1 MTAATYDGSTLPS
14 DRLAPAIDRA
24 AGGPLMRRLALVP
37 AFVIAFLVAACSSGS
52 ASPAASSGGAASPAG
67 GAASPAGGAAS
78 PAGGAASAEAS
89 SGASTAAS
97 GGTTSGAA
105 CAAAPAGATAVVTV
119 TIKDFKF
126 SPQPVQAKVGDVIVW
141 SNQDSAPHSA
151 TLDDGTCDTRA
162 ISSGAQA
169 GLVFSAPGTY
179 TYHCAIHP
187 TQMKGYTIEVK

>member
-1 MTAATYDGSTLPS
+1 
-14 DRLAPAIDRA
+14 
-24 AGGPLMRRLALVP
+24 MRRLAFVP
-37 AFVIAFLVAACSSGS
+37 AFVLAFLLAACSSTS
-52 ASPAASSGGAASPAG
+52 TASPSNGGASPAG
-67 GAASPAGGAAS
+67 GASAAASTGASP
-78 PAGGAASAEAS
+78 
-89 SGASTAAS
+89 AAS
-97 GGTTSGAA
+97 GGTSGGASA

-151 TLDDGTCDTRA
+151 TLDDGTCDTKT
-162 ISSGAQA
+162 INVGSQA

>member
-1 MTAATYDGSTLPS
+1 
-14 DRLAPAIDRA
+14 
-24 AGGPLMRRLALVP
+24 MRRLAFIP
-37 AFVIAFLVAACSSGS
+37 AFVIAFLVAACSGGS
-52 ASPAASSGGAASPAG
+52 ASPSASSGAP
-67 GAASPAGGAAS
+67 AS
-78 PAGGAASAEAS
+78 PAGGAASAAAS
-89 SGASTAAS
+89 SGASTPAS
-97 GGTTSGAA
+97 GGTSGGAA

-119 TIKDFKF
+119 TVKDFKF

-151 TLDDGTCDTRA
+151 TLDDGTCDTKT
-162 ISSGAQA
+162 INSGAQA